1 MDPNFNVLLGDQ
13 TEQGAC
19 AVHMKGKKQSTKWW
33 VIVVCVVAGLAVLIA
48 LLVVFAPRYEK
59 ERKRSRGKEGEEKR
73 MREENW
79 GTFVCVVAKL
89 AVLIALLYVLVH
101 RGMKSRR

>member
-59 ERKRSRGKEGEEKR
+59 EEKRSRRGGYEKQKMREQRGAGSRGRIETRKRS
-73 MREENW
+73 
-79 GTFVCVVAKL
+79 
-89 AVLIALLYVLVH
+89 
-101 RGMKSRR
+101 